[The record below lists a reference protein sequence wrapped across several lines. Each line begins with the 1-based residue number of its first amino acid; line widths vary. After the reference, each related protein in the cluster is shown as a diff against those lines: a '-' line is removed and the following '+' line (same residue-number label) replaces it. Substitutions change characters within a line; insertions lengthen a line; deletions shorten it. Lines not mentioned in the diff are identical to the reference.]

1 MEGIIRRINLAY
13 YLIYTLTILSTII
26 GYMMTMNTENT
37 VSLTSNLSI
46 TLSSVVI
53 LYIIISIPSALAL
66 FHRYTKKL
74 ALMEDKFTK
83 LNKYASAATLRLL
96 VVGSG
101 LVISVIVFYI
111 IRNQSII
118 FCAGI
123 SAIALLFCK
132 PTEGKIISDLKL
144 EDEE

>member
-1 MEGIIRRINLAY
+1 MEGIIKRINLAY

-53 LYIIISIPSALAL
+53 LYIIVSIPSALAL

-74 ALMEDKFTK
+74 ALIEDKFIK

>member
-53 LYIIISIPSALAL
+53 LYIIVSIPSALAL

-74 ALMEDKFTK
+74 ALIEDKFIK